1 MHGVG
6 FVLESRAQGGAL
18 RDCEAEQG
26 AVAHAQL
33 RRFDALLQ
41 RVCSRARQALEETTT
56 RRGGRVAE
64 LGAHFSQG
72 VAQLEVFGAQAVEQR
87 VQRVVLLDV
96 LIDVF
101 FLFRAGRSGFRTAR
115 AASSQLCASQRVL
128 DGRERA
134 LWRWRRRWREGRK
147 RREAPR
153 GRDALVCQGSDVE
166 AERALLVGLGQA
178 RVDACLRGGDGGLC
192 RQGVFG
198 VAISFDEE
206 RFPVYIGGAVKF
218 VNVPGAPPEGIVCQM
233 PSTAKSGSQQILM
246 FPLRLSKNDAPEDEV
261 IISTVLYRKQVE
273 DGDSSVDG
281 DEAAADAADAGGDDD
296 GDGHDDGD
304 GDGNGGVASTAA
316 GGEDD
321 SDDDVP
327 KWLIEQ
333 TSGRSARVAST
344 AEAAAGGD
352 DDDDDEMRAPS
363 PAPPDASPMPS
374 APPPPP
380 PPPPVVLAPTP
391 RPQRER
397 KRKAQYGDNGELE
410 GAASSFRSA
419 PARRKASVDS
429 SVEMGIPA
437 FAFPGEQVWAM
448 GLHAGVRKRF
458 KAMVVKLRPQFPRIV
473 VKYTATEDDNT
484 ATITLPEMR
493 TAYLTMADVEPKD
506 W

>member
-192 RQGVFG
+192 RQGRRAWSTRMV
-198 VAISFDEE
+198 
-206 RFPVYIGGAVKF
+206 GGGGGRWGEPTTHCS
-218 VNVPGAPPEGIVCQM
+218 NRSYQGG
-233 PSTAKSGSQQILM
+233 G
-246 FPLRLSKNDAPEDEV
+246 
-261 IISTVLYRKQVE
+261 
-273 DGDSSVDG
+273 
-281 DEAAADAADAGGDDD
+281 DAGGGGGGG
-296 GDGHDDGD
+296 GDARLYCTRRGG
-304 GDGNGGVASTAA
+304 GLGGGGGRGGVR
-316 GGEDD
+316 
-321 SDDDVP
+321 
-327 KWLIEQ
+327 L
-333 TSGRSARVAST
+333 
-344 AEAAAGGD
+344 
-352 DDDDDEMRAPS
+352 
-363 PAPPDASPMPS
+363 
-374 APPPPP
+374 
-380 PPPPVVLAPTP
+380 
-391 RPQRER
+391 
-397 KRKAQYGDNGELE
+397 
-410 GAASSFRSA
+410 
-419 PARRKASVDS
+419 
-429 SVEMGIPA
+429 
-437 FAFPGEQVWAM
+437 
-448 GLHAGVRKRF
+448 
-458 KAMVVKLRPQFPRIV
+458 
-473 VKYTATEDDNT
+473 
-484 ATITLPEMR
+484 
-493 TAYLTMADVEPKD
+493 
-506 W
+506 